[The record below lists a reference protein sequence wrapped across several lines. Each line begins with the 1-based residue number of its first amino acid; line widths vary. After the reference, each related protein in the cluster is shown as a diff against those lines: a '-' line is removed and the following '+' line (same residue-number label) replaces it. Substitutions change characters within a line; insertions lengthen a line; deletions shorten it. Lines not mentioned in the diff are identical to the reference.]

1 MENLIVKVNDLGLKN
16 EVEKLFSKV
25 KVIVEKLN
33 ESTNENKT
41 FREKLKSL
49 EQSLSEVKIELSN
62 KNSDLLIKDREL
74 TDLKNRLLDE
84 KKNRLSLEEKNL
96 LKSRIRELMIRLDTH
111 LEQKS
116 NNNL

>member
-49 EQSLSEVKIELSN
+49 EHSPG
-62 KNSDLLIKDREL
+62 
-74 TDLKNRLLDE
+74 
-84 KKNRLSLEEKNL
+84 
-96 LKSRIRELMIRLDTH
+96 
-111 LEQKS
+111 
-116 NNNL
+116 